1 MMRSVLLPVSSSS
14 DEEEPSIPGLVAA
27 ERMALLGVT
36 VCVCVC
42 VCVRRCMCVC
52 N

>member
-14 DEEEPSIPGLVAA
+14 DEEEPPIPGLVAA

-36 VCVCVC
+36 VCACV
-42 VCVRRCMCVC
+42 
-52 N
+52 